1 MPNQRE
7 YDIETAIAPAFIPK
21 ESKAASDTGSS
32 DRLQTR
38 LEGWRDDDLSVGV
51 R

>member
-21 ESKAASDTGSS
+21 ESEAASDTGSS

-38 LEGWRDDDLSVGV
+38 LEGWSDDDLSVRV